1 MKRQYVI
8 IASLVPTL
16 TVVAFTFDPIT
27 IALIIKGLLA
37 LGGAAAVTGAV
48 VYIARLTLTEV
59 LNWFQ
64 SHRYLSV
71 NDKKL
76 VGVTIK
82 EAIQNG
88 KYVIVQGVFNNRTA
102 RMVESRKIMADQIDD
117 ELARKHAYQKRV
129 IYELS

>member
-8 IASLVPTL
+8 IAASVPTL
-16 TVVAFTFDPIT
+16 TVVVFMFDPIT

-48 VYIARLTLTEV
+48 VHITRLTLTEV

-64 SHRYLSV
+64 SHRHLSA
-71 NDKKL
+71 NDKEL
-76 VGVTIK
+76 IGVTIK
-82 EAIQNG
+82 EAIQDG

-117 ELARKHAYQKRV
+117 ELARKHTYRKRV
-129 IYELS
+129 VYELS

>member
-1 MKRQYVI
+1 MKRQFAI
-8 IASLVPTL
+8 LAALVPTV
-16 TVVAFTFDPIT
+16 TVVAFMFDPIT

-37 LGGAAAVTGAV
+37 LGGAAAVTGTV
-48 VYIARLTLTEV
+48 IYIVRLTLTEV
-59 LNWFQ
+59 MNWFR
-64 SHRYLSV
+64 SHRHLSAY
-71 NDKKL
+71 DKEL

-82 EAIQNG
+82 EAIQDG
-88 KYVIVQGVFNNRTA
+88 KYVIVQGIFNNRTA